1 MLQAKPRCKCL
12 KNLGNQ
18 SKDEMIKK
26 PPDEKL
32 KRGTFN
38 FFVLSILFYI
48 MMHIS
53 IALGMTMPKF
63 YKSWLKIKISR
74 SEPLKR
80 IAKELVNTIFTVL
93 EDNLCHATDSYQLLQ

>member
-1 MLQAKPRCKCL
+1 M
-12 KNLGNQ
+12 KNLKEEL
-18 SKDEMIKK
+18 SI
-26 PPDEKL
+26 
-32 KRGTFN
+32 

-53 IALGMTMPKF
+53 ITLGMIMPKF

-80 IAKELVNTIFTVL
+80 IAKELVNMIFTVL

>member
-1 MLQAKPRCKCL
+1 
-12 KNLGNQ
+12 
-18 SKDEMIKK
+18 
-26 PPDEKL
+26 
-32 KRGTFN
+32 
-38 FFVLSILFYI
+38 
-48 MMHIS
+48 
-53 IALGMTMPKF
+53 MPKF

>member
-1 MLQAKPRCKCL
+1 M
-12 KNLGNQ
+12 KNLKEEL
-18 SKDEMIKK
+18 S
-26 PPDEKL
+26 
-32 KRGTFN
+32 N

>member
-1 MLQAKPRCKCL
+1 
-12 KNLGNQ
+12 
-18 SKDEMIKK
+18 
-26 PPDEKL
+26 
-32 KRGTFN
+32 
-38 FFVLSILFYI
+38 
-48 MMHIS
+48 MHIS
-53 IALGMTMPKF
+53 ITLGMTMSKF